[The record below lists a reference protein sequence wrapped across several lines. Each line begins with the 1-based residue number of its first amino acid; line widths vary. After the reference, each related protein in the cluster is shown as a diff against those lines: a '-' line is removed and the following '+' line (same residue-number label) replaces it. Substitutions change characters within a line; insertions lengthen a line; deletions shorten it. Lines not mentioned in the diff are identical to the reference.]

1 MALNIFSLT
10 FPAPRHH
17 IHRMPRALLILLFLL
32 APITSAAENK
42 APPLDRPERISFLDN
57 GKIRL
62 GVNLDLGG
70 AITHLSPSDKPE
82 LNLINSHDW
91 GRQIQMSHYAGP
103 IPFEPAGKKP
113 AEHWKALG
121 WNPIQSGDCFGHR
134 SKVVEHTND
143 GKSLHVK
150 CIPMQWPLENEPGEC
165 TFEWRIELNENTASV
180 RARLTNARSDKT
192 QYRARSQELP
202 ALYTNG
208 PWHRL
213 MTYTGDKP
221 FTGGALTQQPS
232 KMPWSRWQATEHW
245 AALVDDHD
253 FGVGLISP
261 DTFTFDGGFAGKTGK
276 GGPKD
281 GPTGY
286 IAPISDE
293 IIDHNIVYDY
303 RFTLIFGQL
312 DQIRA
317 YAVEHAP
324 KPAPPASVF
333 QTDRQHWHYANA
345 TDSGWPIKGE
355 LNVKLNQKNPMLV
368 SPSAFWRAAEA
379 PKLYIQTAAKLS
391 TPAGRV
397 FWSRFDSP
405 KLSSEKSL
413 AFAIPADEKFHTI
426 EIDLTA
432 SKEYTGTITG
442 LRIDPGP
449 GGADRD
455 YIRIKSISF
464 IAPK

>member
-1 MALNIFSLT
+1 MMYRNLIILMSLVSPLALG
-10 FPAPRHH
+10 
-17 IHRMPRALLILLFLL
+17 
-32 APITSAAENK
+32 AENK
-42 APPLDRPERISFLDN
+42 APALDRPERISFLDN

-70 AITHLSPSDKPE
+70 AITHLSPSDKPD

-103 IPFEPAGKKP
+103 MPFEPGGKKP

-121 WNPIQSGDCFGHR
+121 WNPIQAGDCFGHR
-134 SKVVEHTND
+134 SKVVEHSND

-165 TFEWRIELNENTASV
+165 TFEWWIELNANTASV
-180 RARLTNARSDKT
+180 RARLTNARVDKT
-192 QYRARSQELP
+192 QYWARSQELP

-208 PWHRL
+208 LWHRL
-213 MTYTGDKP
+213 MTYAGDKP
-221 FTGGALTQQPS
+221 FTGDKLTQQPA
-232 KMPWSRWQATEHW
+232 KMPWTRWQATERW
-245 AALVDDHD
+245 AALVDEND
-253 FGVGLISP
+253 FGVGLFSP
-261 DTFTFDGGFAGKTGK
+261 DACTFDGGFSGKTGK

-286 IAPISDE
+286 IAPISNE
-293 IIDHNIVYDY
+293 IIDHNIVYDFS
-303 RFTLIFGQL
+303 FTLILGKL

-324 KPAPPASVF
+324 KPVPPAWRF
-333 QTDRQHWHYANA
+333 EKDRQHWHYANA
-345 TDSGWPIKGE
+345 TDAGWPIRGE
-355 LNVKLNQKNPMLV
+355 LNVRLSEKNPMLV
-368 SPSAFWRAAEA
+368 SPPAFWRAAEA
-379 PKLYIQTAAKLS
+379 PKLYIEAAAKLGS
-391 TPAGRV
+391 PAGRV

-405 KLSSEKSL
+405 KLSSDKSIP
-413 AFAIPADEKFHTI
+413 FAIPADEKFHVI
-426 EIDLTA
+426 EIDLST

-449 GGADRD
+449 GGVEGE
-455 YIRIKSISF
+455 YIRVKSISF
-464 IAPK
+464 DAPK